1 MNKIQLKNKQS
12 TIHLKQYN
20 KTDQKIFKS
29 PKLSQIIKNGD
40 NVKSLEKM
48 SQLEVTVLHV
58 HSRAS
63 IFYINNSDF
72 MSMED
77 IKY

>member
-12 TIHLKQYN
+12 TIHQKQYN
-20 KTDQKIFKS
+20 KIDQKIFKS

-58 HSRAS
+58 HSRA
-63 IFYINNSDF
+63 NF
-72 MSMED
+72 MCMED